1 MHFDRAG
8 SEAISLR
15 ASVLA
20 EAGAARRVDDGRAPN
35 LDARERERLVRR
47 WLTDYAEFVGA
58 VLKNAGTPAS
68 EIDDAVQRTF
78 IIVAR
83 RYADVRPG
91 SERGFLLKIALNV
104 AAHARR
110 SAARRREV
118 VTPEPPEPIDDITP
132 EQLTSSKRRQ
142 RQLAKLLDRLVPEL
156 RTVLVMYELEQLT
169 MAEIAETLR
178 IPAGTVASRLRRAR
192 TALRDRLRDRHPRV
206 LLLAAGPLAF
216 VKRAHAVVSAGTA
229 ALGSTPGL
237 VVATAIAAGAILP
250 QLGRKPDAA
259 PATLHREAA
268 AQLARLS
275 PAPPETGTDAG
286 PTPPAAEPAGAESSS
301 SEPAA
306 ERKVAPAG
314 SKRKTSDALQR
325 ELSQLDRAR
334 AQLSAGSPA
343 GALALLNEYSR
354 AEPRGALRLEAEVLR
369 IDALLQSGREDQARA
384 RARAFL
390 NRHPTSVLSARVRR
404 LAGD

>member
-1 MHFDRAG
+1 M
-8 SEAISLR
+8 
-15 ASVLA
+15 LA
-20 EAGAARRVDDGRAPN
+20 EAGAAGRVDEGRAPN
-35 LDARERERLVRR
+35 LDPRERERLVRR

-142 RQLAKLLDRLVPEL
+142 RQLATLLDRLVPEL
-156 RTVLVMYELEQLT
+156 RTVLVLYELEQLT

-178 IPAGTVASRLRRAR
+178 IPTGTVASRLRRAR
-192 TALRDRLRDRHPRV
+192 TALRERLRDRHPRILLVGGGFLV
-206 LLLAAGPLAF
+206 L
-216 VKRAHAVVSAGTA
+216 VRRAHAALSSATSAGA
-229 ALGSTPGL
+229 SALGSTPGL

-250 QLGRKPDAA
+250 QLGRDPESSPAL
-259 PATLHREAA
+259 ATLHHEAT
-268 AQLARLS
+268 AQLARVS
-275 PAPPETGTDAG
+275 PATPGATADARQ
-286 PTPPAAEPAGAESSS
+286 PAPAAADTDVSS
-301 SEPAA
+301 SEPTTA
-306 ERKVAPAG
+306 KPAPSAN
-314 SKRKTSDALQR
+314 KRKPNDALQR
-325 ELSQLDRAR
+325 ELVQLDRAR
-334 AQLSAGSPA
+334 AELSAGSPA
-343 GALALLNEYSR
+343 RALAFLNDYSR

-369 IDALLQSGREDQARA
+369 IDALLQSGRSAEARA
-384 RARAFL
+384 RAARFL
-390 NRHPTSVLSARVRR
+390 ELYPRSVLAGRVRQ
-404 LAGD
+404 LAMR